1 MFNKKREYISGFIE
15 SSETYTI
22 SPAYEV
28 YGTSVK
34 AKYLCMFEIQNTHMQ
49 YTEYKRTKK
58 SFLDVLANVG
68 ALFSTFFACFAFV
81 YKYYSRN
88 YNNYYLVS
96 KLFSSTIIKNLEDNN
111 KKAKTKKNIE
121 LGKALNVN
129 EEISTD
135 SNKSS
140 VLIDDVNDE
149 KNINVKDGS
158 ENIKDIDNEEEINN
172 FENVKFIEFF
182 LNNFNC

>member
-1 MFNKKREYISGFIE
+1 MDLLNLLKLIQFLLLMKCMAQVSKLNIF
-15 SSETYTI
+15 
-22 SPAYEV
+22 ACW
-28 YGTSVK
+28 
-34 AKYLCMFEIQNTHMQ
+34 KYKILICNIQNIKEQKNH
-49 YTEYKRTKK
+49 
-58 SFLDVLANVG
+58 FLCLLANVG